1 MTVFSTDDGGA
12 ETPLKLTRVEVRPSL
27 NAHGLQLLDQ
37 AAQLRVVLAVQVLR
51 VVLAVQ
57 VLRVVLAV
65 QVLRVQVGR
74 EVEEAAQRAAVVLKG
89 REHCWREG
97 RVTEVV
103 IAIPAIQP
111 VDLSHTRHDAVGK
124 EARPE
129 LYQDLIQHET
139 AS

>member
-1 MTVFSTDDGGA
+1 MTVLSTDDGSA
-12 ETPLKLTRVEVRPSL
+12 ETPLKLTRVEVRPRL

-51 VVLAVQ
+51 V
-57 VLRVVLAV
+57 
-65 QVLRVQVGR
+65 QVGR
-74 EVEEAAQRAAVVLKG
+74 EVEEATQRAAVVLKG

-124 EARPE
+124 EAPPP

>member
-1 MTVFSTDDGGA
+1 MPVLSTDDGGA

-37 AAQLRVVLAVQVLR
+37 AAQ
-51 VVLAVQ
+51 
-57 VLRVVLAV
+57 LRVVLAV

>member
-37 AAQLRVVLAVQVLR
+37 AAQ
-51 VVLAVQ
+51 
-57 VLRVVLAV
+57 LRVVLAV

>member
-1 MTVFSTDDGGA
+1 MTVLSTDDGGA
-12 ETPLKLTRVEVRPSL
+12 ETPLKLTRVEVCPSL

-37 AAQLRVVLAVQVLR
+37 AAQ
-51 VVLAVQ
+51 
-57 VLRVVLAV
+57 LRVVLAV

>member
-1 MTVFSTDDGGA
+1 MTVLSTDDGGA
-12 ETPLKLTRVEVRPSL
+12 ETPLKLTRVEVRPRL

-37 AAQLRVVLAVQVLR
+37 AAQ
-51 VVLAVQ
+51 
-57 VLRVVLAV
+57 LRVVLAV

-103 IAIPAIQP
+103 IAIPTIQP

>member
-1 MTVFSTDDGGA
+1 MTVLSTDDGGA
-12 ETPLKLTRVEVRPSL
+12 ETPLKLTRVEVCPSL

-37 AAQLRVVLAVQVLR
+37 AAQLR

>member
-1 MTVFSTDDGGA
+1 MTVLSTDDGGA

-51 VVLAVQ
+51 I
-57 VLRVVLAV
+57 
-65 QVLRVQVGR
+65 QVGR

>member
-1 MTVFSTDDGGA
+1 MTVLSTDDGGA

-51 VVLAVQ
+51 V
-57 VLRVVLAV
+57 
-65 QVLRVQVGR
+65 QVGR
-74 EVEEAAQRAAVVLKG
+74 EVEDAAQRAAVVLKG

>member
-1 MTVFSTDDGGA
+1 MTVLSTDDGGA

-37 AAQLRVVLAVQVLR
+37 AAQLRL
-51 VVLAVQ
+51 
-57 VLRVVLAV
+57 VLAV